1 MNFLY
6 NIMYACEVE
15 DAEQGASR
23 YLIPT
28 DFTD

>member
-6 NIMYACEVE
+6 NIMYACEAE
-15 DAEQGASR
+15 DDEQGASR